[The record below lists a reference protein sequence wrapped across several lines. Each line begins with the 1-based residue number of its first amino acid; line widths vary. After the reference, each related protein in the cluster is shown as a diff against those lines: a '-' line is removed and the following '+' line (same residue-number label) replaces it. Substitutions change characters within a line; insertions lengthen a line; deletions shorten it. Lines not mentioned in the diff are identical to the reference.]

1 MLFSTD
7 QLHKQDAPK
16 SVSVHVITV
25 SDTRSAET
33 DTSGRFIRNLLENNG
48 HKVASYY
55 IVRDDPEQIAQLLG
69 DLLGRADGDAVILNG
84 GTGISRRDRTYEVV
98 SQVLEKIIDGFG
110 EIFRFLSFQEV
121 GSAAI
126 MSRAVAGVSRDKVV
140 ISVPGSE
147 NAVRL
152 AMNRLIIPELTHMV
166 GTIRK

>member
-147 NAVRL
+147 NAS
-152 AMNRLIIPELTHMV
+152 ASQ
-166 GTIRK
+166 